1 MHQNRPVAV
10 VGSAGRVVIVST
22 EGPFRALISEGSG
35 LAADFEP
42 STVRRSHSGSHRQE
56 ALLGSSGSRDGG
68 IATIT
73 ATGVVNNAVSRS
85 GAYTVR
91 VPVTSLNQALQR
103 VNRLGGRVINVV
115 VG

>member
-1 MHQNRPVAV
+1 
-10 VGSAGRVVIVST
+10 VVIVST
-22 EGPFRALISEGSG
+22 EGPFRAQISEACG
-35 LAADFEP
+35 LAADFDP
-42 STVRRSHSGSHRQE
+42 TSVRRSHSGIHRQE
-56 ALLGSSGSRDGG
+56 ALLGSSGSREGG

-91 VPVTSLNQALQR
+91 VPVSSLNQALQR

>member
-1 MHQNRPVAV
+1 M
-10 VGSAGRVVIVST
+10 AGIVSA
-22 EGPFRALISEGSG
+22 EGPFRSKISEASG
-35 LAADFEP
+35 LVADFEP
-42 STVRRSHSGSHRQE
+42 TTVRRSHT
-56 ALLGSSGSRDGG
+56 GSRDGG

-85 GAYTVR
+85 GASTVR